1 MIPDLGQAFSFDAFR
16 RGEPSQKTYTS
27 LNVNGEMLRIDSS
40 TSSGRNAGGAAR
52 CGQAGR
58 SQRRQLIPIGVAA
71 SALKSSCLAYTRR
84 LANLISQPSPMAKRG
99 SIAPQGVSERRT
111 GRAIEH
117 HCEPSVSSKTCVKIR
132 PGSANVA

>member
-1 MIPDLGQAFSFDAFR
+1 MPSMNHLRSAPSTKNAKILMDGLIFRCKMIPDLGQAFSFDAFR

-58 SQRRQLIPIGVAA
+58 SQRRQLIPIGVA
-71 SALKSSCLAYTRR
+71 SRALKSRR
-84 LANLISQPSPMAKRG
+84 LA
-99 SIAPQGVSERRT
+99 
-111 GRAIEH
+111 
-117 HCEPSVSSKTCVKIR
+117 
-132 PGSANVA
+132 